1 MRPVLLEIDGFTSYK
16 NKAVIDF
23 RDTDFFALVGPTGS
37 GKSTILD
44 AMAFALYRSAP
55 RWNDVGAVAPALSPT
70 ANRAVVRL
78 IFDANGKRYSV
89 IRDVRRGGGKT
100 AAITVKEQ
108 RLEQFHNAD
117 DDGTGET
124 DVLEAGN
131 AVTAKVTELLGLTFQ
146 EFCTCVVLPQGDF
159 SKFLHATSGERQ
171 AILKKLLGYQIYDS
185 IRSAADARA
194 RDHHARAEGLQAHLE
209 SLGAVGESVIAERQ
223 VRVTQFETLEQLVTN
238 ELLPAHQR
246 ATDEA
251 AAINVQV
258 QQVSS
263 EQSLLGRVS
272 VPADVA
278 ELQHARTVS
287 AEAVVD
293 AQAAESIAELEDQ
306 TARDALAAAPA
317 RAALEIIKQNWAN
330 LASVSKQIPELQ
342 VQATDADAAR
352 RAAEIANAEAEAAL
366 IAARSA
372 HESAHAEAESTRA
385 AADRAGAEL
394 ALLTAINTPAGVS
407 ELAELLDAA
416 AQSQAAATTAVAD
429 AEKADERARD
439 ALAAAPDAGTL
450 STATSLT
457 AQVAKATKEMA
468 SDDTDDSAILANLRD
483 AVARAEHAVDE
494 ISRDGHVHVLRET
507 LTIGDPCPVCE
518 QSVSTVPRTTAV
530 DEDRLPKARAE
541 LKAAREQLA
550 KADREAAA
558 LAAKRSA
565 ERERLASDQRRLD
578 ELLAQLDTT
587 VDGLAELTASRVT
600 LQENAVRAAARLRTA
615 RNSVIDAQE
624 AVEKLNDRR
633 RNAVTE
639 LRSARDTVPGAPLI
653 DDSDVAAAWKLLT
666 SWAAERA
673 QAIPIGQLKQEAAQ
687 AHSDLVARAADLKAA
702 EAAAKQ
708 ANQRRLDSALASQK
722 AQAAL
727 SNAETRRDDLTQTL
741 ATAID
746 ADSVEIELRKVA
758 LLEANCTKAR
768 TQLAAARTAVRTAQ
782 SAQKQASERASASW
796 ASLRRARDPLTAL
809 GAPEPG
815 AESGDLQQ
823 AWTTLAGWAAAEVVT
838 RGAQLETLNA
848 AAEEARRSIEAAASA
863 LESHLVEAGVDATT
877 ATSTRVLA
885 GSIAQAHAAL
895 NQAKSD
901 FDKAKNLLDDARREK
916 EKAQVAQELS
926 RLMRVTNFPQWLV
939 NSALDVLVGEAS
951 SVLFELSNRQFEL
964 TTKDGD
970 IFVIDHNNADLTRSV
985 KTLSGGETFQ
995 ASLALALALSRQMS
1009 TMSTAG
1015 STKLEAIFL
1024 DEGFGTL
1031 DPETLDEVA
1040 STLENLA
1047 HSGSRMVGV
1056 VTHVAALA
1064 ERIPVQFRVTRDD
1077 LGSRVEVVR
1086 T

>member
-70 ANRAVVRL
+70 ANRAIVRL

-100 AAITVKEQ
+100 APVTVKEQ

-171 AILKKLLGYQIYDS
+171 AILKKLLGYQIYDN

-209 SLGAVGESVIAERQ
+209 SMGAVGESVIAERQ
-223 VRVTQFETLEQLVTN
+223 ARVTQLETLEKLVAD
-238 ELLPAHQR
+238 ELLPAHKQ
-246 ATDEA
+246 ATDAA
-251 AAINVQV
+251 AAINLQV
-258 QQVSS
+258 QQVTS

-272 VPADVA
+272 VPPDVA
-278 ELQHARTVS
+278 DLQHARAAT

-293 AQAAESIAELEDQ
+293 AQAAESVAELDDQ

-317 RAALEIIKQNWAN
+317 RAALEIVKRNWAD
-330 LASVSKQIPELQ
+330 LAAVTLQIPGLQ
-342 VQATDADAAR
+342 VQATDAGAAL
-352 RAAEIANAEAEAAL
+352 RAAEVATTEGDSAL
-366 IAARSA
+366 IATRNA
-372 HESAHAEAESTRA
+372 HESAKAEAESTA
-385 AADRAGAEL
+385 AAAERAGAEL
-394 ALLTAINTPAGVS
+394 GLLLAIKTPAGVS
-407 ELAELLDAA
+407 ELAELLDSAA
-416 AQSQAAATTAVAD
+416 KSRASASAAVAD

-450 STATSLT
+450 STATSLA
-457 AQVAKATKEMA
+457 AQVAKTAQVMA
-468 SDDTDDSAILANLRD
+468 SDDTDDSAILAKRQA
-483 AVARAEHAVDE
+483 AVVQAEQAVEE
-494 ISRDGHVHVLRET
+494 INVNSHVHVLRET
-507 LTIGDPCPVCE
+507 LTAGAACPVCE
-518 QSVSTVPRTTAV
+518 QTVSTIPRAAVV
-530 DEDRLPKARAE
+530 DEDQLPKARAE

-558 LAAKRSA
+558 RTAKRSA
-565 ERERLASDQRRLD
+565 ERDRLASDQRRLD
-578 ELLAQLDTT
+578 ELLAQLDST
-587 VDGLAELTASRVT
+587 VDGLPGLTASRVT
-600 LQENAVRAAARLRTA
+600 LQETAVRAAARLRTA
-615 RNSVIDAQE
+615 RNSLIDAQE
-624 AVEKLNDRR
+624 AVEKLTDRR
-633 RNAVTE
+633 RNSVTE

-653 DDSDVAAAWKLLT
+653 DDSDVAAAWGSLT
-666 SWAAERA
+666 TWAAERA
-673 QAIPIGQLKQEAAQ
+673 AAIPIDQLKQEAAQ
-687 AHSDLVARAADLKAA
+687 AHSDFIAKATDLKSS

-708 ANQRRLDSALASQK
+708 ANQRRLDTALASQK

-727 SNAETRRDDLTQTL
+727 SNAETRRDELTQTL

-758 LLEANCTKAR
+758 LLEASCTKAR
-768 TQLAAARTAVRTAQ
+768 AQLAAARTAVRTAQ
-782 SAQKQASERASASW
+782 SAQKQATERASASW
-796 ASLRRARDPLTAL
+796 AALRRARDPLTGL

-815 AESGDLQQ
+815 AESSDLQQ
-823 AWTTLAGWAAAEVVT
+823 AWTTLARWAAAEVVA
-838 RGAQLETLNA
+838 RRAQLEELTA
-848 AAEEARRSIEAAASA
+848 STEEARRSIETTATA
-863 LESHLVEAGVDATT
+863 LESQLVEAGVEAVTGT
-877 ATSTRVLA
+877 ATRVLA

-1077 LGSRVEVVR
+1077 LGSHVEVVR